1 MKKNEQSHGL
11 LGIQN
16 TVEVR
21 HALPCRVVL
30 WFPVSHTYCLIR
42 QKNVSSVIATPFCS
56 TSVSLHVQR
65 THLTKRAKSY
75 GGGIR
80 CSSFHYKHR
89 VFASLPRR
97 GGSVLQGTARRLYSP
112 PRLFRRSQPSKNRH
126 RGGVLSHHT
135 CDTDG
140 VCNTPHVLYGVC
152 HLITRS
158 HMLWFDCALLY
169 SAGERPSEPSPVR
182 EADFQTGQRGPKT
195 GLRFGCGR
203 DEARRWRGPRLPQ
216 VM

>member
-97 GGSVLQGTARRLYSP
+97 GGSVLQGTARRLSLLP
-112 PRLFRRSQPSKNRH
+112 VCFEEVSLLKIVTEGVCSLITRVILTGCAIHRTCCTGCVILSHDLTCFGLIVRSSTLQGSAQVNLALFARQISRRVSAVRKRASDSDAAGTRPGG
-126 RGGVLSHHT
+126 GGVLA
-135 CDTDG
+135 C
-140 VCNTPHVLYGVC
+140 
-152 HLITRS
+152 
-158 HMLWFDCALLY
+158 
-169 SAGERPSEPSPVR
+169 
-182 EADFQTGQRGPKT
+182 
-195 GLRFGCGR
+195 
-203 DEARRWRGPRLPQ
+203 PR
-216 VM
+216 